1 MPKLFLTKVK
11 NQFSGEKIAFTI
23 NSARGKEKRKIFNL
37 GFPPYTNI
45 HSKLIVDLNIE
56 DRTIIKF

>member
-11 NQFSGEKIAFTI
+11 NQFSGEKIAFSI
-23 NSARGKEKRKIFNL
+23 NSARGKKKRKIFNL